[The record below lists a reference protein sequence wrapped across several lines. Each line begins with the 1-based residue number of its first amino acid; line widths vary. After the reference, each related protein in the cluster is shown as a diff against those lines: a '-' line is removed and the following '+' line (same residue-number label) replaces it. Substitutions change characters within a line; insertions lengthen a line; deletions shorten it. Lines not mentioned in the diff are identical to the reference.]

1 MRAFVTGATG
11 FIGGHVARKLAE
23 RGDHVVALVRSPDKA
38 GDLQALGAELVEGD
52 LSNEEA
58 IKRGVQGADAVFHI
72 GAIYKVGIKKSQ
84 AEELWDAN
92 VRGVERVLDAAHDAG
107 VERIVYTSTVNV
119 FGNTDGEVVDESYR
133 RDESDGFLSVYDE
146 TKYRAHLVAEDRI
159 AKGYPIV
166 MVQPGGVYG
175 PNDHSEVGNMIDQAA
190 RGKLPAKM
198 FPETGFMLVHV
209 EDVADG
215 ILLAYDKG
223 KIGESYVLA
232 GEQTRMGDI
241 VDRAAKVGGR
251 KPPRM
256 TMPNGLMKMS
266 APLGPIIGPAMGF
279 PPNLRELISASA
291 GVTYWA
297 KDDKARRELGFSPRG
312 IDEGLKDTIGADKAA
327 ADS

>member
-11 FIGGHVARKLAE
+11 FIGGHVARKVAE
-23 RGDHVVALVRSPDKA
+23 RGDHVVALVRSPEKA

-107 VERIVYTSTVNV
+107 VKRIVYTSTVNV
-119 FGNTDGEVVDESYR
+119 FGNTDGQVVDESYR

-146 TKYRAHLVAEDRI
+146 TKYRAHLIAEDRI

-175 PNDHSEVGNMIDQAA
+175 PGDHFEVGNMIDQAA

-198 FPETGFMLVHV
+198 FPETGFMMVHV

-215 ILLAYDKG
+215 ILLAHDKG
-223 KIGESYVLA
+223 EIGESYVLA
-232 GEQTRMGDI
+232 GEKTSMGEI
-241 VDRAAKVGGR
+241 VDRAAATAGR

-256 TMPNGLMKMS
+256 TMPNALMKMS
-266 APLGPIIGPAMGF
+266 APLGPVIGPARGF
-279 PPNLRELISASA
+279 PPTRRERLSRSAD
-291 GVTYWA
+291 VTYWA
-297 KDDKARRELGFSPRG
+297 TDGKARRELGFEPRG
-312 IDEGLKDTIGADKAA
+312 LDEGLRETIAADKAA
-327 ADS
+327 TDA